1 MKKIFL
7 FSSVIL
13 VALFSCKNKAE
24 KIDTR
29 FALRSDTLNTVKLSD
44 TLVIF
49 EGTCRGCEYE
59 NSTNFDIEDTT
70 KNIQL
75 LTIITIDN
83 NSPDMSGGNVD
94 KEIELVPTKTGKVN
108 LKLYKFWTEEKTAED
123 SAKAITYQI
132 EVIN

>member
-7 FSSVIL
+7 FSSIIIFT
-13 VALFSCKNKAE
+13 LFSCKEKAV
-24 KIDTR
+24 KKDTR

-83 NSPDMSGGNVD
+83 NPPDMAGGSVG

-123 SAKAITYQI
+123 SGKAITYQI